1 MQELRIKVQPSE
13 VEMILGFISLLKKQ
27 GMFARVESEIVDVV
41 KKSDS
46 GLVENEKIEV
56 LTEENLVKM
65 LDERMDSIKSGN
77 FYTEQEF
84 KNKLQAWRKEK
95 QS

>member
-27 GMFARVESEIVDVV
+27 GMFARVEPEIVDVV